1 MYDNEVVQVE
11 KLFEPMSPCKE
22 FIMLFGLGTACY
34 ERASLFGRNSSKL
47 DKLRALKSEVALG
60 PGSLRTW
67 MSLEWHGV
75 SEMTH
80 GGMVFMD

>member
-22 FIMLFGLGTACY
+22 FIMLFGLGTACN
-34 ERASLFGRNSSKL
+34 ERARPCLEETIQNWISRGHC
-47 DKLRALKSEVALG
+47 EVALG

-75 SEMTH
+75 SEMIH
-80 GGMVFMD
+80 GGVVFMD